1 MIVFDPD
8 QTSVPAGHFIDG
20 RLVVEGVE
28 RMLVRRP
35 SDGGMHGDIP
45 LGDDRTVHAA
55 ATAAAR
61 AQPAWAATAPRARA
75 AVLRR
80 WAELIDANLE
90 EIARLEALVSTRFF
104 HEALGVDV
112 RNSAEWIRFYAEYCD
127 KLDGAVLPTASTSLA
142 LTTRTPY
149 GVVGAIA
156 PWNFPLVLAIWKVAP
171 ALAAGNAVVLKPSEL
186 TPFSVVRVAELAVEA
201 GLPRGLFN
209 VVLGEGPVVGR
220 AIVRHPLVSCVA
232 FTGSTA
238 TGRRVM
244 VDAAESGPKPVGL
257 ELGGKGPQLVL
268 ADAEDLDA
276 VSREVAWGV
285 TRNAGQLC
293 YAGSR
298 LVVHRSLADE
308 LVERVAARMQALV
321 PGPTWDDEATLAP
334 ILNEKQAARIEDLVG
349 QTLAQGASL
358 RLGGHRLQQPG
369 DGIWF
374 APTILE
380 GVVPEMAGCREE
392 VFGPV
397 LAVQRFDDEE
407 EGLAL
412 ADHPDYGL
420 SASVY
425 SASLKGA
432 LRAAQRL
439 QAGSVW
445 VNGWG
450 RKPDFTAPFGG
461 WKASGL
467 GLEAGRAGYE
477 KFLRQKTIWLDL

>member
-1 MIVFDPD
+1 MILFEPNTVP
-8 QTSVPAGHFIDG
+8 VPAGHFIDG
-20 RLVVEGVE
+20 RLVAEGAS
-28 RMLVRRP
+28 RMVVRRP
-35 SDGGMHGDIP
+35 SDGAAHGDIP
-45 LGDDRTVHAA
+45 LGDETTVNAA
-55 ATAAAR
+55 VSAAAR

-80 WAELIDANLE
+80 WADLIDLHVE
-90 EIARLEALVSTRFF
+90 EMARLEALVSTRFF
-104 HEALGVDV
+104 HEALSVDI

-127 KLDGAVLPTASTSLA
+127 KLDGAVLPTASSALA

-186 TPFSVVRVAELAVEA
+186 TPFSVVRAAELAVEA
-201 GLPRGLFN
+201 GLAPGLFN
-209 VVLGEGPVVGR
+209 VVQGEGPVVGS
-220 AIVRHPLVSCVA
+220 AIVRHPQVACVA

-257 ELGGKGPQLVL
+257 ELGGKGPQLVF

-276 VSREVAWGV
+276 ISQQIAWGV

-298 LVVHRSLADE
+298 LVVHRSIADE
-308 LVERVAARMQALV
+308 LVERVAARMSVLV
-321 PGPTWDDEATLAP
+321 PGPTWDDAATLAP
-334 ILNEKQAARIEDLVG
+334 ILNERQAGRIEDLVA
-349 QTLAQGASL
+349 QTVADGASL

-369 DGIWF
+369 DGIWY

-380 GVVPEMAGCREE
+380 GVTPAMAGCREE
-392 VFGPV
+392 IFGPV

-425 SASLKGA
+425 SADLKRSLGA
-432 LRAAQRL
+432 AKRL

-445 VNGWG
+445 VNSWG

-461 WKASGL
+461 WKSSGL
-467 GLEAGRAGYE
+467 GQEAGRAGYE